1 VKAFAIAF
9 FCLTA
14 AATAQVLDSHMHH
27 LRSGTEAEWAE
38 FEGSVP
44 EGKRLDFRFA
54 SQPNKEETTLF
65 IRQID
70 VKLDWNVEL
79 NGRKLGKLFLM
90 EYPLVYSLKVPANTL
105 RSGENVLSILPPKEN
120 DDIRVGEFRLGKMD
134 STLEVQVNEP
144 SRITVA
150 DAQGDLAALS
160 ATNGRPGVVY
170 MLPGKVSI
178 ALPPGE
184 YTVYASRGIE
194 YSLATTNVKLA
205 AGESR
210 AVSLR
215 IEHEVQTPGL
225 VSCDTHVHTF
235 TYAKHG
241 DVTIE
246 ERMLTLAGEGLE
258 LPISTEHNMLVD
270 FPGFAKK
277 TGTEKYFTP
286 VLGCEVTT
294 KSGHFNAFPIKP
306 DSRVPEFRIEHWPK
320 LMENIRATPG
330 VEVIVLNHPRDTHT
344 GFCPFGETN
353 FNSATGENLR
363 GFEFQFDAVELI
375 NSGALRTDLMQV
387 FRDWFALL
395 NYGYRITGVGASD
408 SHDLSRFIVGQGR
421 TYIFCKDDDPAKID
435 IHEACAN
442 LRAGRALIS
451 LGLLVNMTVQ
461 DRFRVGDL
469 ATQLPAAIEV
479 TATVSASKWS
489 RADRVELYAN
499 GQKIQETNLANITW
513 SIPRP
518 KSDTYLVAIASGPG
532 ITSPHW
538 AIPKPYQPSSK
549 VWNSRVIGATNPI
562 WLDCDGDGKFTPLRL
577 QKK

>member
-1 VKAFAIAF
+1 MKAWFTAF
-9 FCLTA
+9 VCLTTA
-14 AATAQVLDSHMHH
+14 ANAQILDSRMHH
-27 LRSGTEAEWAE
+27 LRSGSGPEWAE
-38 FEGSVP
+38 FEGSIP
-44 EGKRLDFRFA
+44 EGKRLDFRFT
-54 SQPNKEETTLF
+54 SEPNKNETTFF

-90 EYPLVYSLKVPANTL
+90 EYPLVHSLKVPPNTL
-105 RSGENVLSILPPKEN
+105 RSGENLLSILPPKEN
-120 DDIRVGEFRLGKMD
+120 DDIRVGEFRFGKFD
-134 STLEVQVNEP
+134 ATLDVRVNQP
-144 SRITVA
+144 CRITIA
-150 DAQGDLAALS
+150 DAQGHLAALT
-160 ATNGRPGVVY
+160 ATNGRPGVLY
-170 MLPGKVSI
+170 TLPGNATI
-178 ALPPGE
+178 GLLPGE
-184 YTVYASRGIE
+184 YSVYASRGLE
-194 YSLATTNVKLA
+194 YSLTSTNVKLA
-205 AGESR
+205 SGECRSVNLEIQR
-210 AVSLR
+210 
-215 IEHEVQTPGL
+215 EMETPGL

-235 TYAKHG
+235 SYAKHG
-241 DVTIE
+241 DATID
-246 ERMLTLAGEGLE
+246 ERMLTIAGEGLE

-270 FPGFAKK
+270 FSDVAKK
-277 TGTEKYFTP
+277 TRTEKYFTP

-294 KSGHFNAFPIKP
+294 KAGHFNTFPIKP

-330 VEVIVLNHPRDTHT
+330 VEVIILNHPRDTHT
-344 GFCPFGETN
+344 GFCPFAETN
-353 FNSATGENLR
+353 LNSTTGENLR

-408 SHDLSRFIVGQGR
+408 SHDVSRFIVGQGR
-421 TYIFCKDDDPAKID
+421 TYIFCKDNDPAKID

-451 LGLLVNMTVQ
+451 LGLLVDMAVQ
-461 DRFRVGDL
+461 GRFRVGDL
-469 ATQLPAAIEV
+469 ATQLPEQIEV
-479 TATVSASKWS
+479 TATVSAPKWS

-499 GQKIQETNLANITW
+499 GHKIQQTNTAKATW
-513 SIPRP
+513 IIPRP
-518 KSDTYLVAIASGPG
+518 EADTYLVAIASGPG

-549 VWNSRVIGATNPI
+549 VWNSRVLGATNPI

-577 QKK
+577 QTR